1 MKSKMKVWT
10 NKRAKGALALALAA
24 ATALG
29 AASCANKQAAS
40 SQPTASVDTK
50 LTGPVTIDFWH
61 AMTGAQATELK
72 QLASDFMAQN
82 KDVTVNLVA
91 QGGYT
96 DLQQKLMAAAK
107 AKQSPAMAMAYESWE
122 TNFIKNNLITDLT
135 PYKDNKTVGLSASS
149 FNDFVKVF
157 RDSNTFDG
165 KLYSLPFNKSTEILF
180 YNEDYFK
187 QFGLSAP
194 KTWDELASDA
204 QKLTTTINGK
214 KVIGVGFENSLGMVD
229 FPSFLLQA
237 GGTLVDDK
245 AGKAKFNS
253 AEGKTALNYLYDLFK
268 NGQARMANED
278 QYISNV
284 FTRGDVA
291 MAFGSCAG
299 MSFIASGAKGKFSW
313 NTAVLPKGKQAA
325 VPFMGTNLVVFSS
338 VTSQQK
344 LAAWEFIKF
353 LTDKDQTIQ
362 WAEKTGYVPVRT
374 SALND
379 SEWKNFT
386 TQNPTYKPAEDQF
399 GAGYFLTRIAGS
411 DEANNKLTTDIQT
424 VLLGKATVDDG
435 LKTAAANYQKSLDDA
450 KS

>member
-1 MKSKMKVWT
+1 MKKQMQFLKS
-10 NKRAKGALALALAA
+10 KRAKGVVAAVLAVALALG
-24 ATALG
+24 ATA
-29 AASCANKQAAS
+29 CK
-40 SQPTASVDTK
+40 SQTGGTTSGTVSVDTK
-50 LTGPVTIDFWH
+50 ITGPVTIDFWH
-61 AMTGAQATELK
+61 AMTGAQAAELK

-82 KDVTVNLVA
+82 KNVTVNLVA

-107 AKQSPAMAMAYESWE
+107 AHTSPAMAQAYEDWE
-122 TNFIKNNLITDLT
+122 TDYIQNNLITDLT
-135 PYKDNKTVGLSASS
+135 PYKDNKTVGLSSTS
-149 FNDFVKVF
+149 YNDFVKVF
-157 RDSNTFDG
+157 RDSNTWNG

-180 YNEDYFK
+180 YNTDYFN

-194 KTWDELASDA
+194 KTWDDLTNDA
-204 QKLTTTINGK
+204 KKLTTTINGR

-229 FPSFLLQA
+229 FPSFLQQA
-237 GGTLVDDK
+237 GGTFVDDST
-245 AGKAKFNS
+245 GKVKFNS
-253 AEGKTALNYLYDLFK
+253 TEGKTALSYLNDLFQS
-268 NGQARMANED
+268 GEARMANED

-299 MSFIASGAKGKFSW
+299 MSFIASGAKGKFNW
-313 NTAVLPKGKQAA
+313 ATAPLPKGKKSA

-338 VTSQQK
+338 VSSQQK
-344 LAAWEFIKF
+344 LAAWEFIKY

-379 SEWKNFT
+379 STWKSFVQ
-386 TQNPTYKPAEDQF
+386 QNPVYSAAVDQF
-399 GAGYFLTRIAGS
+399 GAGYFLTRLNGS
-411 DEANNKLTTDIQT
+411 DNANNKLTTDIQT
-424 VLLGKATVDDG
+424 VMLGKASVNDG
-435 LKTAAANYQKSLDDA
+435 LKTAADNYQKALDDA